1 MTAPL
6 VVDLDSLSGEPF
18 PIPGGSDPVE
28 SAQVWRDPDT
38 RYFASLIRFP
48 SGWSR
53 PETGF
58 YVSGEE
64 FVVLEGAIELS
75 GVRVEAGQYAQA
87 DPGFVRSGTRADR
100 CVTFAWFNGPARWVT
115 DAPSSSPAAGM
126 LIADISD
133 AGETESPFGSR
144 GRRLFGDDHVST
156 WLLGDAVDLRA
167 GDGFVQA
174 LSVPDRRFVHLAA
187 GQSLDSALAPPVILR
202 VGRTSPE
209 APS

>member
-1 MTAPL
+1 MSRPL

-18 PIPGGSDPVE
+18 SIPGGSDPVE

-38 RYFASLIRFP
+38 RYFASLVRFP

-64 FVVLEGAIELS
+64 FVVLEGAIDLS

-87 DPGFVRSGTRADR
+87 DPGFVRYDTRADG

-115 DAPSSSPAAGM
+115 DAAAP
-126 LIADISD
+126 LAAELLVVDASD
-133 AGETESPFGSR
+133 TGDAESPFGAR
-144 GRRLFGDDHVST
+144 GRRLFGDHQVST

-167 GDGFVQA
+167 GEGFIQA
-174 LSVPDRRFVHLAA
+174 LSVPDRRFAHLSV
-187 GQSLDSALAPPVILR
+187 GQTLDSPLTPPVILR

-209 APS
+209 APA